1 MKKTK
6 SMGPKVQNGAVIRRL
21 AKRSVLANPKKSSI
35 VIASIA
41 LCTFLFT
48 ALFIVGGSIITKFNE
63 SNARQSGGTAD
74 AAFKYLNEEEY
85 NRLAADEKLKGVYE
99 RIYVGDATNDELRK
113 LRTEVWYND
122 DMAAEKGFST
132 PEVGHLPEAEDEIAV
147 SHLFLQAFGYDIDTP
162 DTYEQYLGTKLN
174 LEIGANGEKDN
185 YTFTVCGIYTGD
197 RISTAQIALI
207 SKAFQETYAPTPK
220 ESYYDLESPG
230 VIPGY
235 IDADVDYYL
244 SLGLRY
250 QMVKTIQR
258 DQLPEN
264 VSVGINWAFGANTMD
279 YTTILMVF
287 MMLLTIFFSGYLI
300 INNVYRIN
308 VYTDIRTYGLL
319 KTVGCS
325 GKQLKRVVKWQ
336 SVYHSIPGILIG
348 MLCGTGVGT
357 ILLPFVMKN
366 LVFSGT
372 TDTHVE
378 LKWWVFVLSALISY
392 LTVYVS
398 VGKATKIAS
407 KVSPIEALRFSEHVD
422 HKKKAKKRANGFT
435 PMRFALR
442 NVFREPKRC
451 FFVVLSLALS
461 IVILNSVYTLIH
473 GFDEDKYIEQFIA
486 NDFSVA
492 DALTDNPAIFDQSY
506 DGITDTFLEELQK
519 QKGVLQV
526 GNVYAEDGVPQYLN
540 DRDWARF
547 KERFL
552 DNPDVYSDFR
562 YGMGMSDGSG
572 ETLSLDE
579 MKVTI
584 AKIYGM
590 DPYAIDTLEIHGD
603 FDAEKF
609 ATGKYV
615 LVSENDMSMNPT
627 AYCQPGETV
636 TVENMDGEKRDYEV
650 MATVLLPFAIRIQSF
665 QDLDVSYIL
674 PPKEFLDFCGERTAM
689 RCLVDVDP
697 AYEDAIEAWMAN
709 YTTTEEPALTYTS
722 RGTYKQEF
730 NEFVQLFRVVGGLLS
745 AVLAMI
751 GILNFVNIM
760 VTSILARRLELAMLE
775 AVGMTKKVQLRSICL
790 EGLVYALMS
799 VVAGVILSTVAS
811 FTLVKAYGSEM
822 WYFTHHFTLV
832 PILWVAPAMLLAAVV
847 IAVAIYRNTMNS
859 SVIERLRLAEA

>member
-6 SMGPKVQNGAVIRRL
+6 SMGPKVQNGVVIRRL
-21 AKRSVLANPKKSSI
+21 AKRSVLANPKKSAI

-85 NRLAADEKLKGVYE
+85 NRLATDDKLKGVYQ

-122 DMAAEKGFST
+122 EMAAEKGFNT
-132 PEVGHLPEAEDEIAV
+132 PEAGHLPQAEDEIAV

-162 DTYEQYLGTKLN
+162 DTYEQYLGTKLD
-174 LEIGANGEKDN
+174 LVIGANGEKAN

-197 RISTAQIALI
+197 RISMAQIALV
-207 SKAFQETYAPTPK
+207 SKAFQESNAPTPK
-220 ESYYDLESPG
+220 ESYYNLESPG

-235 IDADVDYYL
+235 IDADVDYYMPL
-244 SLGLRY
+244 ALRY
-250 QMVKTIQR
+250 QLAKTMER
-258 DQLPEN
+258 DDLPEN
-264 VSVGINWAFGANTMD
+264 VEVGINWAFGANTMD

-336 SVYHSIPGILIG
+336 SIYHAIPGILIG
-348 MLCGTGVGT
+348 MLCGAGVGA
-357 ILLPFVMKN
+357 ILLPVVMKN
-366 LVFSGT
+366 LVFSST

-378 LKWWVFVLSALISY
+378 LKWWVFLLSALISY
-392 LTVYVS
+392 LTVRVS

-407 KVSPIEALRFSEHVD
+407 KVSPIEALRFTENAGN
-422 HKKKAKKRANGFT
+422 KKKAKKHSNTFS

-442 NVFREPKRC
+442 NVFRDPKRC
-451 FFVVLSLALS
+451 FFMVLSLALS
-461 IVILNSVYTLIH
+461 LVILNSVYTLIH
-473 GFDEDKYIEQFIA
+473 GFDEDKYVSNFIA

-492 DALTDNPAIFDQSY
+492 DALTDNPAVFDQSY

-540 DRDWARF
+540 DRDWTRF

-552 DNPDVYSDFR
+552 DNPGVYTDFR
-562 YGMGMSDGSG
+562 YGTMIGDESG
-572 ETLSLDE
+572 EAVTLDE
-579 MKVTI
+579 MHATI

-615 LVSENDMSMNPT
+615 LVSENDISMNPT

-636 TVENMDGEKRDYEV
+636 TVENKDGEKRDYEV
-650 MATVLLPFAIRIQSF
+650 MATVLIPYAIRIQSF

-689 RCLVDVDP
+689 RCLVDADP
-697 AYEDAIEAWMAN
+697 AYEDAIEQWMAN

-730 NEFVQLFRVVGGLLS
+730 NEFVQLFRVVGGLLTV
-745 AVLAMI
+745 VLALI
-751 GILNFVNIM
+751 GILNLVNIM

-775 AVGMTKKVQLRSICL
+775 AVGMTKKLQRQSICY
-790 EGLVYALMS
+790 EGLIYALMS
-799 VVAGVILSTVAS
+799 IVAGVILSTIAS
-811 FTLVKAYGSEM
+811 FTVVKAYGSEM
-822 WYFTHHFTLV
+822 WYFTHHFTLTPV
-832 PILWVAPAMLLAAVV
+832 LWVAPVMLLVT
-847 IAVAIYRNTMNS
+847 VAIAAIIYHNTMKT
-859 SVIERLRLAEA
+859 SVVERLRLAEA